1 MLKIN
6 SFFDNSG
13 KILRNLISDEG
24 NPNVKTLAEQL
35 CRSTNNNDKKPIEK
49 NQLRKFYDNFLK
61 IYHSQAS
68 DDVKKVQLL
77 MLKAQAEYAE
87 KRLKIRDFKEFIS
100 NRISLVVKQE
110 GDNFKKNLDAFKLHF
125 EALVGYFPK

>member
-1 MLKIN
+1 MIKIN
-6 SFFDNSG
+6 SFFDDNG
-13 KILRNLISDEG
+13 KILKNLISDEG
-24 NPNVKTLAEQL
+24 TENVRTLAVKLSE
-35 CRSTNNNDKKPIEK
+35 RGNNNDIKPIEK

-61 IYHSQAS
+61 IYHSQTS
-68 DDVKKVQLL
+68 DEAKKVQLL

-87 KRLKIRDFKEFIS
+87 RRLKIRDFKEYIS

-110 GDNFKKNLDAFKLHF
+110 GEHFKKNLDAFKLHF